1 MKAIIKLAE
10 APSAIARLKF
20 VSFKKRGGVYFFNYL
35 ESCNSEKEGVIA
47 RLRSPA
53 CGRLVKE
60 FKGLSAQVFV
70 FFI

>member
-1 MKAIIKLAE
+1 MAE

-20 VSFKKRGGVYFFNYL
+20 VSFKKRGGGGEEFIFSIILNRATQ
-35 ESCNSEKEGVIA
+35 ERRGVIA